1 MKLPKVKKVIGSDL
15 SKREKVHKVVLG
27 VALAAGLAL
36 TGTMTNEAGA
46 SPQSSLTEGQAVL
59 ADQGALLL
67 APANAGPGDQ
77 VAYHYSHRSH
87 YSHQSHRSHYSHQ
100 SHYSS
105 RW

>member
-27 VALAAGLAL
+27 VALAAGVAL
-36 TGTMTNEAGA
+36 TGTLATEADA
-46 SPQSSLTEGQAVL
+46 SPQASLAEGKTVVT
-59 ADQGALLL
+59 DQGALLL
-67 APANAGPGDQ
+67 TPAKAGANDQ

>member
-27 VALAAGLAL
+27 VALAAGVALAGTL
-36 TGTMTNEAGA
+36 TTEADA
-46 SPQSSLTEGQAVL
+46 SPQLAEGKTVI
-59 ADQGALLL
+59 ADQGALLFT
-67 APANAGPGDQ
+67 PAKVGADDQ

-87 YSHQSHRSHYSHQ
+87 YSHQSHRSHQ